1 MTTKNQSP
9 SPSIFIPTL
18 VYAAAALLYLGS
30 MTLKPYSASFVIKA
44 VPVVFL
50 AVRVW
55 RNAPGLPER
64 LVAIGLGFSAL
75 GDIFLDLGDRLF
87 FAGLGA
93 FLVGHLFFSAGFLPR
108 MEVTARKLVLAL
120 GLVPYGLALNAVLFL
135 KVGFSAPVVLY
146 GTVLTLMGILAT
158 VRRASPGWVMAGALI
173 FVVSDT
179 LIALN
184 RFVLPTEAS
193 SWAKMVMES
202 SKWSVMITYYVA
214 QYFIAEGVLREQRR
228 FEPAIIPGTHT

>member
-1 MTTKNQSP
+1 MTTKKQSP
-9 SPSIFIPTL
+9 SPSLLVPTL
-18 VYAAAALLYLGS
+18 VYAVAALLYLGS
-30 MTLKPYSASFVIKA
+30 LTLKPYPASFVIKA
-44 VPVVFL
+44 APVVFL

-55 RNAPGLPER
+55 RLAPGLPER

-75 GDIFLDLGDRLF
+75 GDIFLDLGDGLF

-108 MEVTARKLVLAL
+108 MEVTMPKLAVAL
-120 GLVPYGLALNAVLFL
+120 CLVPYGLALNTILFL
-135 KVGFSAPVVLY
+135 KVGFSVPVVLY

-179 LIALN
+179 LIAVN
-184 RFVLPTEAS
+184 RFVWPFEAS
-193 SWAKMVMES
+193 KWA
-202 SKWSVMITYYVA
+202 VMITYYVA

-228 FEPAIIPGTHT
+228 FEPAILSGTHT